1 MATSNRP
8 TTSSTDAERSRR
20 LERQTAHLGDAV
32 CMMSWCLGT
41 VDRAGAARDE
51 SWQLDWQRMG
61 IAEAG
66 LTHAR
71 TLIEFFVGRPR
82 RKGAPSRNAGDL
94 RPRDL
99 LVGGEQDEVT
109 WDEQFDSAVRHRV
122 HADLDIIDKNLAHLS
137 AARLDLLPS
146 PWSDY
151 GRLREDL
158 LATAA
163 LFTARVGGRN
173 QTTLRRFVLLARHD
187 PPRAAN
193 SPLNPVVR

>member
-1 MATSNRP
+1 
-8 TTSSTDAERSRR
+8 
-20 LERQTAHLGDAV
+20 
-32 CMMSWCLGT
+32 MMSWCLGT

-71 TLIEFFVGRPR
+71 ALIEFFVGRPR
-82 RKGAPSRNAGDL
+82 IKGAPSRNAGDL

-99 LVGGEQDEVT
+99 LVGGEQGEVT
-109 WDEQFDSAVRHRV
+109 WDEQFDSAVRQRV

-137 AARLDLLPS
+137 VARLDLLPS

-163 LFTARVGGRN
+163 LFTDRVERRNMTALRAPLFFARG
-173 QTTLRRFVLLARHD
+173 D
-187 PPRAAN
+187 PPSAT
-193 SPLNPVVR
+193 SSVSNPVVR